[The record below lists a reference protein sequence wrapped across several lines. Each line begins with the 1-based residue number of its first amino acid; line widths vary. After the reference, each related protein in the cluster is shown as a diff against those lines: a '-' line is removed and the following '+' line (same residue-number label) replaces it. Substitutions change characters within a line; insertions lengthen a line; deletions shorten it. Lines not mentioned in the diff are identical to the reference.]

1 MDIKKEYQRNIVLYN
16 ILLIFFLVCNLYCQ
30 TDYIFDE
37 NFDPSNL
44 VEPDLVLPLII
55 KPFDDNPQYLN
66 NAIDDSIIDGYRI
79 QVTSTNNLDFAN
91 SLSIKIK
98 EKFNYETY
106 IIFDSPNYK
115 LRVGNFALRS
125 NAENVRINLINHG
138 YKKSWIIRTKI
149 YKK

>member
-1 MDIKKEYQRNIVLYN
+1 MRKI
-16 ILLIFFLVCNLYCQ
+16 NLY
-30 TDYIFDE
+30 TIFGKSE
-37 NFDPSNL
+37 TCR
-44 VEPDLVLPLII
+44 LPTEDFTSRFLD
-55 KPFDDNPQYLN
+55 DDNPQYLN
-66 NAIDDSIIDGYRI
+66 NTIDDSIIDGYRI

-115 LRVGNFALRS
+115 LRVGNFASRS

>member
-44 VEPDLVLPLII
+44 VEPDLELPLII

-66 NAIDDSIIDGYRI
+66 NTIDDSIIDGYRI

-98 EKFNYETY
+98 EKFN
-106 IIFDSPNYK
+106 
-115 LRVGNFALRS
+115 
-125 NAENVRINLINHG
+125 
-138 YKKSWIIRTKI
+138 
-149 YKK
+149 